1 MLERFA
7 IAVILLIAGAVAYKV
22 LTAWQLR
29 RAAQTAQ
36 SVDPLL
42 ADAPRVATVVYFTTE
57 TCGPCK
63 TQQTPTLNLLKTELG
78 DGLHVV
84 RVDAETDPDA
94 ATRWGVM
101 TVPTLFVLNPDGT
114 PRKVYNGVVSA
125 AALKQE
131 LTIAS

>member
-1 MLERFA
+1 MLER
-7 IAVILLIAGAVAYKV
+7 LLITGLLIGLGIVAYRAF
-22 LTAWQLR
+22 TRWQLR
-29 RAAQTAQ
+29 RAAQTVQ

-42 ADAPRVATVVYFTTE
+42 TDAPRVATVVYFTTE

-78 DGLHVV
+78 DHLHVV
-84 RVDAETDPDA
+84 RVDAEADPDA

-101 TVPTLFVLNPDGT
+101 TVPTLFVLNPDGS

-125 AALKQE
+125 AALRQD
-131 LTIAS
+131 IAS